1 MIIATTYDN
10 GQIYQHFGKAE
21 AFKLY
26 EVENGVVKLTDVIK
40 PGTTGHSEVANIL
53 AGNGVDLVICGGLG
67 EHAAD
72 ALEAVGITIIS
83 GAEGNADEAVAAF
96 LCGELESAGVNCNHH
111 GHDHSHDD
119 GDCGCG
125 CGDSCG
131 SSCGSGC
138 GGCCG
143 GAPTPMYEGPNAGK
157 VVKVHYKGT
166 FNDGEQFDSSYDRGE
181 PMEFMCG
188 VGMMIP
194 GFDKAVA
201 TMEVGQVIDIH
212 LMPEEAYGPVNPM
225 NILTIN
231 VNELPGAE
239 NLTVGEAVYL
249 SDAAGRPIPAM
260 VTALEGEMIT
270 FDANSPMAGK
280 ELNFQIELV
289 EVQ

>member
-10 GQIYQHFGKAE
+10 GKIYQHFGKAT

-26 EVENGVVKLTDVIK
+26 EVENSVIK
-40 PGTTGHSEVANIL
+40 NCEIVEPASTGHSEVANFL
-53 AGNGVDLVICGGLG
+53 AAHNVSLVICGGLG
-67 EHAAD
+67 EHAAV
-72 ALEAVGITIIS
+72 ALEQVGITIVS

-96 LCGELESAGVNCNHH
+96 LCGELETAGVNCDHH
-111 GHDHSHDD
+111 GHEHSHDD

-143 GAPTPMYEGPNAGK
+143 GAPTPTIEGPNAGK

-181 PMEFMCG
+181 PMEFLCG

-225 NILTIN
+225 NILTVN
-231 VNELPGAE
+231 VSELPGAE
-239 NLTVGEAVYL
+239 NLSVGEAVYL
-249 SDAAGRPIPAM
+249 SDASGRPIPAM

>member
-1 MIIATTYDN
+1 
-10 GQIYQHFGKAE
+10 
-21 AFKLY
+21 
-26 EVENGVVKLTDVIK
+26 
-40 PGTTGHSEVANIL
+40 
-53 AGNGVDLVICGGLG
+53 
-67 EHAAD
+67 
-72 ALEAVGITIIS
+72 
-83 GAEGNADEAVAAF
+83 
-96 LCGELESAGVNCNHH
+96 VNCNHH

-188 VGMMIP
+188 AGMMIP

-280 ELNFQIELV
+280 ELNFQSELV